1 MKKTDVFRKRC
12 LSFMTVMAVLLV
24 LSSGLAFASS
34 GGGHDAPTKKWEV
47 TDSARVL
54 NFVVLAI
61 AMVWLFRKFGVPALN
76 SRIKGIKD
84 DLDELEAKKNAA
96 NEELAQYRKQLKL
109 LDNEAEKI
117 IAEYTRQG
125 EDAKERILKET
136 SSAADKLKEQATR
149 NVEYEFARA
158 KQQLQKD
165 VVEKAL
171 IKAEQ
176 IIKARIS
183 ENDQDRLVDEYLE
196 KVVAA

>member
-1 MKKTDVFRKRC
+1 MRRNDVFRRRC
-12 LSFMTVMAVLLV
+12 LSFATVVAVLLI
-24 LSSGLAFASS
+24 LFSGLAFASS

-54 NFVVLAI
+54 NFAVLAI
-61 AMVWLFRKFGVPALN
+61 AMVWLFKKFGVPALN
-76 SRIKGIKD
+76 SRIKGIKE
-84 DLDELEAKKNAA
+84 DLDELEAKKKAA
-96 NEELAQYRKQLKL
+96 GDELAKYREQLKL
-109 LDNEAEKI
+109 LDKEAEKI

-125 EDAKERILKET
+125 EDAKERILKEAA
-136 SSAADKLKEQATR
+136 SAADKLKEQATR
-149 NVEYEFARA
+149 NIEYEFSRA

-171 IKAEQ
+171 TKAEQ